1 MQATNNASEIVSTLK
16 LDSDSI
22 GNVVDVI
29 NGIAE
34 QTNLLAL
41 NAAIE
46 AARAGESGRG
56 FAVVAD
62 EVRTLANKTQQST
75 KLISESVGKLQN
87 AADQAVTAMGLGKEH
102 ADKSLYQAK
111 ISKEMIEEFSSSFE
125 NISRLNRE
133 VNSAV
138 SSQVQQNQLV
148 GDGIS
153 TIVALGKDSQL
164 EAYAMGQKSAQL
176 NELFNNIVDSVSK
189 FKLKK

>member
-1 MQATNNASEIVSTLK
+1 
-16 LDSDSI
+16 
-22 GNVVDVI
+22 
-29 NGIAE
+29 
-34 QTNLLAL
+34 
-41 NAAIE
+41 
-46 AARAGESGRG
+46 
-56 FAVVAD
+56 
-62 EVRTLANKTQQST
+62 
-75 KLISESVGKLQN
+75 
-87 AADQAVTAMGLGKEH
+87 MGLGKEH

-164 EAYAMGQKSAQL
+164 EAYDMGQKSAQL

>member
-1 MQATNNASEIVSTLK
+1 M
-16 LDSDSI
+16 
-22 GNVVDVI
+22 
-29 NGIAE
+29 
-34 QTNLLAL
+34 
-41 NAAIE
+41 
-46 AARAGESGRG
+46 
-56 FAVVAD
+56 AD

-111 ISKEMIEEFSSSFE
+111 ISKEMIEGFSSSFE

-164 EAYAMGQKSAQL
+164 EAYDMGQKSAQL
-176 NELFNNIVDSVSK
+176 NELFNNIVDSVSI